1 MIPLGT
7 AWKPPRHWLVVDWPG
22 LMETA
27 RDESCPSCQLRE
39 PVTPGDN
46 MLSSPDEKI
55 FNIGRLQNPGA
66 GNGDLPGRFCLAR
79 CGNPNPTG
87 WSLCHGANALGELSL
102 WPTSRFRRARGG
114 RGLIP
119 GLGSPP
125 YIYDLN
131 NTGTETEI
139 ARVYT
144 ASQGMEIPT
153 SLAGC
158 CLIKRS
164 HAKRVTP
171 LAGFEV
177 PPRQGR
183 IRCHPRA

>member
-1 MIPLGT
+1 
-7 AWKPPRHWLVVDWPG
+7 
-22 LMETA
+22 META

-87 WSLCHGANALGELSL
+87 WSLCHGACTPGELTL
-102 WPTSRFRRARGG
+102 WPTSRFRRTRGR

-119 GLGSPP
+119 GLGSHP
-125 YIYDLN
+125 YLYALN
-131 NTGTETEI
+131 NPGTEAEI
-139 ARVYT
+139 APDST

-158 CLIKRS
+158 GLIKRS
-164 HAKRVTP
+164 RAKQITP
-171 LAGFEV
+171 LARFEV
-177 PPRQGR
+177 PPRPGR
-183 IRCHPRA
+183 IGCHPRARNAFMYVILPYALL